1 MAGQVPRPLGSPAF
15 HSLPAPAAKAYGIQ
29 AALLPKQIYIRLK

>member
-1 MAGQVPRPLGSPAF
+1 MRPADYGSPAF
-15 HSLPAPAAKAYGIQ
+15 HSLPAPAAKAYPIL